1 MQSVLLV
8 YIQYGETL
16 EGISIQSSM
25 TRKELISKCLKL
37 FNIQSNLI
45 KDFVLFNPAMN
56 RYVEAFVDVKNNQIL
71 ILLNK
76 TSSILWKEKVR
87 TWSFILKLL

>member
-25 TRKELISKCLKL
+25 THKELFSKCLKL

-45 KDFVLFNPAMN
+45 NDFVLFNPAMN

-87 TWSFILKLL
+87 TWSFIL